1 MCMCAE
7 DRACMW
13 LYQKSSCLMQLLFS
27 SEGGART
34 LDLRIMNPT
43 L

>member
-1 MCMCAE
+1 MYIQNKGIRIHADAFC
-7 DRACMW
+7 
-13 LYQKSSCLMQLLFS
+13 